1 MSYKKYQIFYAKSS
15 YSNNNITSTANI
27 IMQFK
32 NEFNIDLKLNTND
45 ITQIKHKIWGNL
57 NNLDIE
63 HLLKEINKNLI

>member
-1 MSYKKYQIFYAKSS
+1 
-15 YSNNNITSTANI
+15 
-27 IMQFK
+27 MQFK